1 MGTFTQKKQLFLTVF
16 NTKGNI
22 KWYTEKKELQMEA
35 PFFFL
40 PNTLMIRIIYFYLR
54 EQMPLVDSAEELSES
69 NSRRGV
75 DI

>member
-1 MGTFTQKKQLFLTVF
+1 MVDGKL
-16 NTKGNI
+16 
-22 KWYTEKKELQMEA
+22 KELQMEA

-54 EQMPLVDSAEELSES
+54 EQMPLVDSAEESSES
-69 NSRRGV
+69 DPRHGA